1 MSPRIAGCLLTAA
14 LSLGCD
20 ANSYEDLA
28 LEERTGSGS
37 ADCGRWRCGFNAAQV
52 NGRSLQSLNLQGVA
66 NAAGIRVVGFTPP
79 AGQVP
84 TGFTLTVEGDEFVA
98 RRGATTLRRA
108 ALVGSKLW
116 VQVELGVVLPVSFA
130 GFEAVPSWAADA
142 EPIAAYTLL
151 FPAVGELLG
160 VKNVCS
166 GSLTDPLASAV
177 TVLGGETY
185 DDAGKTVRADQAGW
199 FTLACAGSAAAKM
212 KLMGYAP
219 QTEFDGSGAPS
230 TVAQRQATLKMITA
244 DYCGTGQSYT
254 QTGTPVVW
262 RNQAG
267 SVDGSNW
274 HVPGAVEAVWDE
286 HGARCLGATRITG
299 TQVGCVLP
307 SCAGY
312 SLDDG
317 EWQTQVAP

>member
-1 MSPRIAGCLLTAA
+1 M
-14 LSLGCD
+14 
-20 ANSYEDLA
+20 
-28 LEERTGSGS
+28 
-37 ADCGRWRCGFNAAQV
+37 
-52 NGRSLQSLNLQGVA
+52 
-66 NAAGIRVVGFTPP
+66 
-79 AGQVP
+79 
-84 TGFTLTVEGDEFVA
+84 
-98 RRGATTLRRA
+98 
-108 ALVGSKLW
+108 
-116 VQVELGVVLPVSFA
+116 
-130 GFEAVPSWAADA
+130 
-142 EPIAAYTLL
+142 
-151 FPAVGELLG
+151 
-160 VKNVCS
+160 KNVCG
-166 GSLTDPLASAV
+166 GSLLEPPASAA

-185 DDAGKTVRADQAGW
+185 DNVTKEVNANQTGW

-244 DYCGTGQSYT
+244 DYCGTGTSYT

-267 SVDGSNW
+267 SVDSSNW